1 MQGVRIRRDNG
12 RGSPYH
18 MIMRASQTG
27 TPFVYKKYS
36 KKVIVYGVIVHQT
49 NISYT
54 NGVPVCKACI
64 IIW

>member
-1 MQGVRIRRDNG
+1 MLGNRLGWRAFKHILKPLGNRREDITDAV
-12 RGSPYH
+12 H
-18 MIMRASQTG
+18 H
-27 TPFVYKKYS
+27 YS
-36 KKVIVYGVIVHQT
+36 KYGIVYAVNVNQT

>member
-36 KKVIVYGVIVHQT
+36 KKVIVYGELYIRQIFLIQMEYPSAKHV
-49 NISYT
+49 
-54 NGVPVCKACI
+54 
-64 IIW
+64 